1 MISNIFCCPSLILKF
16 SLVSKDTGVERLV
29 IEMNVLDVNQSTICM
44 EKIGLDHLK
53 TEEICAKKTP
63 CPVETSLNIL
73 GGKWKGVI
81 LYRLLPGKKRF
92 NELRREINGITHR
105 VLTLQ
110 LRELEADHIIK
121 RTVYAEVPPKVEYE
135 LTEFGRTVE
144 PIIRALYEWGKLVQ
158 NYDRMQ

>member
-1 MISNIFCCPSLILKF
+1 MNAL
-16 SLVSKDTGVERLV
+16 DTE
-29 IEMNVLDVNQSTICM
+29 QSTICI
-44 EKIGLDHLK
+44 EKNSLEQIN
-53 TEEICAKKTP
+53 TEQICSGKIP

-135 LTEFGRTVE
+135 LTDFGRTVE
-144 PIIRALYEWGKLVQ
+144 PIIRALYEWGKLAQ
-158 NYDRMQ
+158 NYDMLP

>member
-1 MISNIFCCPSLILKF
+1 MNAL
-16 SLVSKDTGVERLV
+16 DTE
-29 IEMNVLDVNQSTICM
+29 QSTICI
-44 EKIGLDHLK
+44 EKNSLEQIN
-53 TEEICAKKTP
+53 TEQVCSGKIP

-135 LTEFGRTVE
+135 LTDFGGTVE
-144 PIIRALYEWGKLVQ
+144 PIIRALYEWGKLAQ
-158 NYDRMQ
+158 NYDMLP

>member
-1 MISNIFCCPSLILKF
+1 
-16 SLVSKDTGVERLV
+16 
-29 IEMNVLDVNQSTICM
+29 MNVLEKEQNTICTD
-44 EKIGLDHLK
+44 KIKPEQMSSVQIKPEH
-53 TEEICAKKTP
+53 ICSGKVP
-63 CPVETSLNIL
+63 CPVETSLSIL
-73 GGKWKGVI
+73 GGKWKGII
-81 LYRLLPGKKRF
+81 LYRLLPGKRRF

-144 PIIRALYEWGKLVQ
+144 PIIIALYEWGKLVQ
-158 NYDRMQ
+158 SNEDLQ